1 MVTTAVMDEAVEE
14 DGESTEED
22 GESTEEDGASTS
34 SEASCGDPLWL
45 ADDSAEAKKAYDE
58 HPAVRLVR
66 GLGSASAAD
75 ASAADADAAD
85 ASAPAAAADA
95 SELAP
100 WVPRPPSELAPL
112 AELIRLVRDTGCI
125 NARVDGI
132 TALIAAVR
140 SGDLQAAR
148 ILLEHGA
155 SANVPDEGVHME
167 SSPLIHAVR
176 RAGELSDDDL
186 NGPSVA
192 MIELLIEHRARLKYT
207 NCDGCMA
214 IAVAREH
221 DLWDITDM
229 LVALMKSRHGWSD
242 DDIMMVI

>member
-1 MVTTAVMDEAVEE
+1 MIDDDETAERIEE
-14 DGESTEED
+14 DDGDETAERIEEDTEDSESTEED
-22 GESTEEDGASTS
+22 DASTS

-45 ADDSAEAKKAYDE
+45 ADDSAEAKKAFDE

-66 GLGSASAAD
+66 GLESAA
-75 ASAADADAAD
+75 
-85 ASAPAAAADA
+85 P
-95 SELAP
+95 ELAP
-100 WVPRPPSELAPL
+100 WVPRPPPVPPKVPTLT
-112 AELIRLVRDTGCI
+112 ELIRLARDVGCI
-125 NARVDGI
+125 NAHVDGI

-192 MIELLIEHRARLKYT
+192 MIELLIEHKARLKYT
-207 NCDGCMA
+207 NGDGCMA

-221 DLWDITDM
+221 DLLDVTDM
-229 LVALMKSRHGWSD
+229 LVALMKSRYGWSD
-242 DDIMMVI
+242 NDIMMVI

>member
-1 MVTTAVMDEAVEE
+1 MKRSESEPCIRTIDDEAVECIKEKDDDETAEWIEE

-22 GESTEEDGASTS
+22 GESTEEDGESTEEDDASTS

-45 ADDSAEAKKAYDE
+45 ADGSAEAKKAYDE

-66 GLGSASAAD
+66 GLGSA
-75 ASAADADAAD
+75 
-85 ASAPAAAADA
+85 AP
-95 SELAP
+95 ELAP
-100 WVPRPPSELAPL
+100 LVPRPPSELAHL
-112 AELIRLVRDTGCI
+112 AELIGIVRDTGCI
-125 NARVDGI
+125 NAQVDGI

-148 ILLEHGA
+148 LLLEHGA

-192 MIELLIEHRARLKYT
+192 MIELLIEHNARLKYT
-207 NCDGCMA
+207 NGDGCMA
-214 IAVAREH
+214 IAVAREYGV
-221 DLWDITDM
+221 LWDVT
-229 LVALMKSRHGWSD
+229 L
-242 DDIMMVI
+242 